1 MVLCVSKGLRRT
13 ALGYALAAVAPPLVT
28 AVVLSQ
34 HPTGGSSA
42 GYAYLYLGTVTLVAL
57 FFGLGPALL
66 AAVLSAGL
74 LDYYLVAPVGRL
86 SIGSVQDLGNL
97 ALFIVAATVVG
108 LLAVARQRQEQR
120 AYRLAESL
128 QRSNREL
135 ERKREE
141 AEEGRRAGV
150 ELARVSA
157 RVDALAEADRLKS
170 ELLANVSHELRTP
183 LGAIVGMSSALSDP
197 TTAADSEQVRQYADT
212 IHNEGQHLARLVGDL
227 LEMASLEAGSA
238 AGLQLEAVDAL
249 EALESA
255 AERAQYLDPAAHM
268 TVTGE
273 HFLVLADDGS
283 LQGVLRNLLENA
295 ARHGAPIDLAC
306 RPLAGV
312 GVFEVADRG
321 PGVPAG
327 ETEAIFE
334 RFHQV
339 RPADEGERHLQA
351 GSGLGLAICKRLV
364 EGMGGRIW
372 YSDRPGGGAL
382 FTFEIPLYEA
392 EPPGER

>member
-1 MVLCVSKGLRRT
+1 MAGYGL
-13 ALGYALAAVAPPLVT
+13 ALVAPPLVT
-28 AVVLSQ
+28 IAVLVQ
-34 HPTGGSSA
+34 HPSGGSSA

-57 FFGLGPALL
+57 FFGIGPALV

-74 LDYYLVAPVGRL
+74 LDYFLVAPVGRL
-86 SIGSVQDLGNL
+86 SIGSAQDLGNL
-97 ALFIVAATVVG
+97 ALFLVAATVVG
-108 LLAVARQRQEQR
+108 LLAAARQRQERR
-120 AYRLAESL
+120 AYLLAESL

-157 RVDALAEADRLKS
+157 RVEALAEADRLKS

-183 LGAIVGMSSALSDP
+183 LGAIVGMSSALSDAA
-197 TTAADSEQVRQYADT
+197 TAADAEQVRQYAGT
-212 IHNEGQHLARLVGDL
+212 IHTEGQHLARLVGDL
-227 LEMASLEAGSA
+227 LEMASLESGP
-238 AGLQLEAVDAL
+238 GNLQLEAVDAL

-255 AERAQYLDPAAHM
+255 SERARYLDPEARIA
-268 TVTGE
+268 VVGE
-273 HFLVLADDGS
+273 HFLVLADDAG

-295 ARHGAPIDLAC
+295 GRQGKSIELAC
-306 RPLAGV
+306 RKEAARGM
-312 GVFEVADRG
+312 FEVADRG

-339 RPADEGERHLQA
+339 RPVGEGPPQLHA

-364 EGMGGRIW
+364 ESMGGRIW
-372 YSDRPGGGAL
+372 YSDRPGGGAV
-382 FTFEIPLYEA
+382 FSFEIPLYEA
-392 EPPGER
+392 AATDDG